1 MMVQLNNYSLALLK
15 RRIIILTILLFSGL
29 YHVYPSNQIEIS
41 LLTCSSG
48 TESFT
53 AWGHSALRVTDK
65 NKLLDVVYNFGL
77 FDFNTPNFY
86 LKFIRG
92 RLKYYLGIELTIN
105 FYNAFK
111 AENRQIIEQKLNL
124 TDENENKI
132 IERLTYLYRPENRY
146 YYYDFAKKNCT
157 TELRDLIF
165 GNIEIEFQNQKISK
179 TYRDLINESLKGKQ
193 WLKLGIN
200 LILGKAVDGE
210 IDRFK
215 SMFLPNYLNNEI
227 KKVAVKGEKL
237 VISETIYNG
246 VDQKKSS
253 CSLLLNPAIIFSILL
268 ILIII
273 FKSSKIQFSIFLVI
287 GVTGLLL
294 LVIWLLSEHQ
304 ELKNNFNLLWCN
316 PLYLLST
323 ILLFKETSKLQIYL
337 AMVLQAFII
346 GIITIWIFKIQ
357 NWEIAFL
364 PIVAILTLYNFRTI
378 KRGYRLRIM

>member
-1 MMVQLNNYSLALLK
+1 
-15 RRIIILTILLFSGL
+15 
-29 YHVYPSNQIEIS
+29 
-41 LLTCSSG
+41 
-48 TESFT
+48 
-53 AWGHSALRVTDK
+53 
-65 NKLLDVVYNFGL
+65 
-77 FDFNTPNFY
+77 
-86 LKFIRG
+86 
-92 RLKYYLGIELTIN
+92 
-105 FYNAFK
+105 
-111 AENRQIIEQKLNL
+111 
-124 TDENENKI
+124 
-132 IERLTYLYRPENRY
+132 
-146 YYYDFAKKNCT
+146 
-157 TELRDLIF
+157 
-165 GNIEIEFQNQKISK
+165 
-179 TYRDLINESLKGKQ
+179 
-193 WLKLGIN
+193 
-200 LILGKAVDGE
+200 
-210 IDRFK
+210 
-215 SMFLPNYLNNEI
+215 MFLPNYLNNEI